1 MKPEREG
8 PLVSIR
14 FWDLCGSSLG
24 GGQVAPAVCYE
35 VGDIGNEVVGV
46 GGGNHNLVPR
56 GKTGSELGGQ
66 AQGGLLACL

>member
-24 GGQVAPAVCYE
+24 GGQVAPAVCYK

-46 GGGNHNLVPR
+46 GEGITIWCPWERQKFAR
-56 GKTGSELGGQ
+56 GTGTRRAS
-66 AQGGLLACL
+66 